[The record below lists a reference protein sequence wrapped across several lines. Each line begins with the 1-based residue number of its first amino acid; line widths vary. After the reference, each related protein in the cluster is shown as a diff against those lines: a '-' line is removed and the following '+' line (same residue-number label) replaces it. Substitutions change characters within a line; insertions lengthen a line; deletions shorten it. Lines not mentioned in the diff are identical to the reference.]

1 MSHKTHTCEHCLMYD
16 HMSGGCKE
24 QASPNFGGQISPFT
38 PSCQCYI
45 STMAV
50 YAKKTEQSDGARY
63 AHWMI
68 CATPPQGFINS
79 QITNIKNYE

>member
-1 MSHKTHTCEHCLMYD
+1 MSHKPHTCEHCLMYD

-24 QASPNFGGQISPFT
+24 QASPNFCGQISQFT

-50 YAKKTEQSDGARY
+50 YANKNIAKRWRKVRTLDDMCDPTARLY
-63 AHWMI
+63 
-68 CATPPQGFINS
+68 
-79 QITNIKNYE
+79 

>member
-38 PSCQCYI
+38 PACQCYI
-45 STMAV
+45 STMTV
-50 YAKKTEQSDGARY
+50 YAKNNRPKRWRKARTLADMCDPTARLY
-63 AHWMI
+63 
-68 CATPPQGFINS
+68 
-79 QITNIKNYE
+79 